1 MNNSQQI
8 CLYLLENGEYA
19 CYAPGMEALVLVHD
33 RTLEVQQV
41 PLPPAPGPEW
51 ALVCVAWS
59 GICNSDL
66 HRGFG
71 GGAYRYPLIMGHEF
85 SGIVERPAAGGRH
98 AAGERVVAYPLI
110 PCRRCAPCRAGEYA
124 QCLDYDYLGSRRDG
138 AFTERVWVPDANL
151 LAVPAQVGLREAALT
166 EPCAVALH
174 GASKLDL
181 RPEHTAAVFGGGPI
195 GNMVAQWLR
204 ARGCRRVLVVDLDP
218 VKLALAA
225 SMGFT
230 PIDAREQDP
239 VEAIRRSTG
248 GDGADRVV
256 EAVGLPATFL
266 QAIQSAARFAEVV
279 FLGNIRGSFTIGQQD
294 FSGILRRELKIFG
307 TWNSK
312 LAPEGTSEW
321 DTVLAGLDRDLE
333 VEPLITH
340 TPALREGPE
349 IFLRIVERRL
359 GSFGKVVF
367 KLSGER

>member
-1 MNNSQQI
+1 
-8 CLYLLENGEYA
+8 
-19 CYAPGMEALVLVHD
+19 MEALVLVRD
-33 RTLEVQQV
+33 RTLEVQHV
-41 PLPPAPGPEW
+41 TVPPAPGPEW
-51 ALVCVAWS
+51 ALVRVAWS

-85 SGIVERPAAGGRH
+85 SGTVERPAAAGRRT
-98 AAGERVVAYPLI
+98 AGERVAAYPLI
-110 PCRRCAPCRAGEYA
+110 PCRRCPPCRAGEYA
-124 QCLDYDYLGSRRDG
+124 LCLNYDYLGSRRDG
-138 AFTERVWVPDANL
+138 AFAEYVWVPDANL
-151 LAVPAQVGLREAALT
+151 LTVPAEVGLREAALT

-174 GASKLDL
+174 GTSKLDL

-218 VKLALAA
+218 AKLALAE

-230 PIDAREQDP
+230 PIDARGQDP

-248 GDGADRVV
+248 GEGADRVV

-266 QAIQSAARFAEVV
+266 QAIQSAAHFGEVV
-279 FLGNIRGSFTIGQQD
+279 FLGNIRGTFTIGQSD
-294 FSGILRRELKIFG
+294 FSSILRRELKIFG

-312 LAPEGTSEW
+312 LAPEGASEW
-321 DTVLAGLDRDLE
+321 DRVLAALGRELK

-340 TPALREGPE
+340 TPALSEGPE
-349 IFLRIVERRL
+349 IFRRMEEGEL
-359 GSFGKVVF
+359 GSFGRIVF
-367 KLSGER
+367 RLSGER